1 MRNIFFILLL
11 FTYFQN
17 FAKAEE
23 TNFEIE
29 GISVGES
36 LLKYFS
42 KNDIL
47 SEIKSEFIYV
57 YPKSNYIKLGIGSG
71 EEFFLKK
78 KIENYDQISV
88 TIDKKDNNYIIHSV
102 SGNIYCERSIDV
114 CLSKQKT
121 IVSDLNDV
129 YGDSI
134 SLNKWKQPHLVDKS
148 NKSIVHGIDIKF
160 LNSDDQI
167 AVNVYDWSTE
177 FNKVK
182 NWNDRLGLSIH
193 SKKFQKYLM
202 NWPD

>member
-71 EEFFLKK
+71 
-78 KIENYDQISV
+78 
-88 TIDKKDNNYIIHSV
+88 
-102 SGNIYCERSIDV
+102 
-114 CLSKQKT
+114 
-121 IVSDLNDV
+121 
-129 YGDSI
+129 
-134 SLNKWKQPHLVDKS
+134 
-148 NKSIVHGIDIKF
+148 
-160 LNSDDQI
+160 
-167 AVNVYDWSTE
+167 
-177 FNKVK
+177 
-182 NWNDRLGLSIH
+182 
-193 SKKFQKYLM
+193 
-202 NWPD
+202 